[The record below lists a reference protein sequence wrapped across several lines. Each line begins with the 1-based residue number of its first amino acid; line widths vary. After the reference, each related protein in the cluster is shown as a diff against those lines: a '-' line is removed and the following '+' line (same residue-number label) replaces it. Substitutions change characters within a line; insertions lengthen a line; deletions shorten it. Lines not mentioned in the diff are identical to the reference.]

1 VTTLWAETEAF
12 YSLAV
17 VAVVGMLLCSIG
29 SLAHAFHCR
38 NKARR
43 PPEG

>member
-1 VTTLWAETEAF
+1 MTGLFAETEAF

-17 VAVVGMLLCSIG
+17 VAVVGMILCSIG
-29 SLAHAFHCR
+29 SLAHAFQCR

-43 PPEG
+43 PPED